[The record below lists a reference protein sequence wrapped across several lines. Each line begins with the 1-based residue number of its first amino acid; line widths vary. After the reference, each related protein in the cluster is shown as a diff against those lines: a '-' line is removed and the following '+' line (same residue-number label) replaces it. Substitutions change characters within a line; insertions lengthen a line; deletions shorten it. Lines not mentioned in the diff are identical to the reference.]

1 MLKRLEEKR
10 ADLMDDIAIMELDLE
25 RAKAQLDLLD
35 EIITDENDFLD
46 DNTAEENGTNEE

>member
-10 ADLMDDIAIMELDLE
+10 ADLIEDIAIMELDLE